1 MSLKSALTSG
11 ASSAK
16 VRPEIWG
23 MRLSLV
29 AAACYMLA
37 KSGVPTT
44 GHEMIIAGLALG
56 AAALVFEY
64 VGAKNMAR
72 GWFDRRPAALL
83 GWGLLWLGAFAY
95 SANNWLGA
103 ASDGEAGKANIQK
116 AAFVSYDDGRKDLA
130 AARDRVAADEST
142 LKQLKAMS
150 WQELP
155 KIAGKPV
162 ASAEAAKVIM
172 DAAKEGST
180 RHTQAAAA
188 FADLK
193 QREKW
198 AADIKRAE
206 AQLDASRAVLKSAGE
221 KAAATKVTTNED
233 RTDLHFYKAY
243 LGMNDRTAQDLQA
256 VLKIGVVSLFVSLF
270 AWLHVAEDYKGKPR
284 LPWFNWRGMITR
296 ARRLWDGTDHTQHHY
311 HMKTMAMVRGAD
323 GISKPVMMDV
333 RPAST

>member
-1 MSLKSALTSG
+1 MSIKSTLTNG
-11 ASSAK
+11 ASRAK

-29 AAACYMLA
+29 AAACYMFM
-37 KSGVPTT
+37 KSGAPTT
-44 GHEMIIAGLALG
+44 GYEAIIAGLALG

-64 VGAKNMAR
+64 VGASNMAR
-72 GWFDRRPAALL
+72 SWFERRPAALL
-83 GWGLLWLGAFAY
+83 GWALLWIGAFVY

-103 ASDGEAGKANIQK
+103 ASDTEAGKANMQK
-116 AAFVSYDDGRKDLA
+116 AAYVSYDDGRKDLT

-162 ASAEAAKVIM
+162 ASAEAARVIM
-172 DAAKEGST
+172 DAAREGST

-198 AADIKRAE
+198 GEDIKRAE
-206 AQLDASRAVLKSAGE
+206 AQLEISRAALQAAGA
-221 KAAATKVTTNED
+221 KAAATKVTTTED

-243 LGMNDRTAQDLQA
+243 FGMSDRTAQDMQA
-256 VLKIGVVSLFVSLF
+256 ALKIGVVSLFISLF
-270 AWLHVAEDYKGKPR
+270 AWLHIGAEYAGKPR
-284 LPWFNWRGMITR
+284 QPWFNWRAWIARGRR
-296 ARRLWDGTDHTQHHY
+296 AWDGTEVNNSVVTKLDGYALT
-311 HMKTMAMVRGAD
+311 RGVN
-323 GISKPVMMDV
+323 GEPVMTKV
-333 RPAST
+333 HALA